1 MKISAM
7 QTLTLIDY
15 PGQVAATVFT
25 FGCSF
30 RCHFCH
36 NPELVLPSQ
45 KVKTLSEKDIL
56 EFLEKRKD
64 FLDGLCITGG
74 EPTIWKDL
82 PEFIKKVKKKK
93 LKVKLDTNG
102 TNPEMLKDLIEK
114 KLIDYVAMDIK
125 APWDKYENIV
135 GKKID
140 IKKIKKSA
148 KLLLDGKLDY
158 EFRSTILPRL
168 HPVKDIIQMAEQ
180 IKGAHK
186 YYLQQFKPFAKMVNK
201 EYINEK
207 PYRQADLKKI
217 CIKIKPMFKKCEVR
231 ENV

>member
-1 MKISAM
+1 MKISAI

-15 PGQVAATVFT
+15 PGQVAATIFT

-36 NPELVLPSQ
+36 NPELVLPAQ
-45 KVKTLSEKDIL
+45 KVKILLEKDIL
-56 EFLEKRKD
+56 EFLEKRRQ

-82 PEFIKKVKKKK
+82 PKFIKKVKRMD
-93 LKVKLDTNG
+93 LNVKLDING
-102 TNPEMLKDLIEK
+102 TNPEMLKKLIDE

-125 APWDKYENIV
+125 APWNKYEKVVN
-135 GKKID
+135 KKID

-148 KLLLDGKLDY
+148 KILLDGKLDY

-168 HPVKDIIQMAEQ
+168 HPIKDIIEMAEQ
-180 IKGAHK
+180 IKGAER

-201 EYINEK
+201 EYVNEK
-207 PYRQADLKKI
+207 SYRHVDLKKI
-217 CIKIKPMFKKCEVR
+217 CQKIKPMFKKCEVR